1 MLGMSLGPVTGRLVS
16 QVAMGEEAEIDVYPL
31 RLERF

>member
-16 QVAMGEEAEIDVYPL
+16 QVAMGEEAELDISAL
-31 RLERF
+31 RVERF